1 MSDGNNWKPTQ
12 TQRIPLFL
20 RGNGIYWF
28 CICVLRW
35 LHVSGLLYS
44 VLTYQVFCILKFTCQ
59 VFWILYSRIRYSAPS
74 RGANRHIDLTDRLYI
89 GGIQVATCS
98 NIDPDE
104 DTFKWSIFF
113 EIWPMWP
120 NISVEKEKS
129 RNPTRSEERQFGST
143 GLSQGLQQQK
153 IQKIQNTGLSK
164 GFQKIK

>member
-1 MSDGNNWKPTQ
+1 MGITGNQLKLKAKDPLILAR
-12 TQRIPLFL
+12 QRNLLVLYLCSEVIA
-20 RGNGIYWF
+20 RIRSSVF
-28 CICVLRW
+28 CT
-35 LHVSGLLYS
+35 HVSGLLYS
-44 VLTYQVFCILKFTCQ
+44 VLTYQ